1 MKNSLIRLT
10 ILCVGILFTTNSFAQ
25 ETEAKPFKYYID
37 YVQGPYLFVDNIAYE
52 AVFMH
57 GCRLG
62 FNINKRLDFSIE
74 YVAGQQADNNED
86 PGMTHYANGQLAY
99 HFKPDSQA
107 FDPYLFAGG
116 GFFEFKEF
124 TDDVYGL
131 AYHIGLGTNL
141 RLTNRINGLIE
152 ARYLNTG
159 LLDVGGQNQ
168 LAVTW
173 GVRVAF

>member
-1 MKNSLIRLT
+1 MNNCFIRTAIICVSLLFVNS
-10 ILCVGILFTTNSFAQ
+10 SFAQ
-25 ETEAKPFKYYID
+25 ENEAKPFKYYID

-62 FNINKRLDFSIE
+62 FNLNKSLDFQIE
-74 YVAGQQADNNED
+74 YVAGQQSDNMDD

-99 HFKPDSQA
+99 HFKPESA
-107 FDPYLFAGG
+107 PFNPYLFAGG

-124 TDDVYGL
+124 TTDRYGF
-131 AYHIGLGTNL
+131 AYHLGMGTNM
-141 RLTNRINGLIE
+141 RLTNRVSGLIE
-152 ARYLNTG
+152 FRYLNTG
-159 LLDVGGQNQ
+159 LLDVGGTNQ